1 MTFYTRKILS
11 ITVIVCMVLSFA
23 VAATAAETLTAC
35 TYKELREHL
44 KSVNPDGSRYA
55 DTKDKDV
62 LIELTADIDVVQMGS
77 ALGFVT
83 DEDTGA
89 TLTISRS
96 NVTIDGKGKT
106 ITSRGYPAFHVEGS
120 RDGDPIEWIVIQN
133 VTVDGAGYQL
143 KMGGGMF
150 FENKAEVALKNS
162 VIKNGS
168 AKMGGGGAFYA
179 GPHGSAFGPEITV
192 ENCTFE
198 NNSTE
203 AGAGGAILGFYAQL
217 KISDSTFNGNRAP
230 LGGAIALYG
239 NGAKLT
245 VTGDSKFT
253 YNRATNSGG
262 AVHVFYASHRAASR
276 GTPVVTTS
284 DIDADITASFSGNAA
299 KAVPSTADAIF
310 GVAYDPTYAG
320 DISENPASKL
330 KVNGKS
336 VPATVFAD
344 AERTRLLNPN
354 KFIGVSTYQQ
364 LQGALGY
371 AKFIG
376 PSFDLVPDSDHPN
389 PTYGPAVDGDII
401 YLTGDLSSVSTNPNA
416 QTTDDITGATI
427 YINKNVAIFG
437 NGHKID
443 GKNFPVFDVEGS
455 TADEAEI
462 KVSVSNLKIENGGY
476 SRKLGGAVFVEGN
489 SLLSVYNSSF
499 VNNTAGRTG
508 DAINGGGGAIY
519 LNPHGG
525 GTPKVNVTNS
535 TFTGNKAPLG
545 TGGAIL
551 AINGEISVS
560 GSSFER
566 NQAAA
571 GGALGAMGTGKFN
584 VGSGNVFTANKA
596 ENAGGAIDLHYGRSS
611 AGRGVTN
618 SKIEAVFTGVS
629 TFEGNEASLGGNAT
643 YSRYYDADFP
653 DDKSAPSITYVEGG
667 NPAAAMDSTLFA
679 DLTFAD
685 IDRTTIAG
693 DAPNPGSDK
702 KTSGGGGCDSMGL
715 GLLTLAGLSFAVW
728 RGRGKSKA
736 R

>member
-1 MTFYTRKILS
+1 MTFHKRKIVS
-11 ITVIVCMVLSFA
+11 VAAVVCMVFA
-23 VAATAAETLTAC
+23 FATAAIAETLTAG

-55 DTKDKDV
+55 DTQDKDV
-62 LIELTADIDVVQMGS
+62 LIELTADIDVIQMGS
-77 ALGFVT
+77 ELGFVT

-89 TLTISRS
+89 TLTISRP
-96 NVTIDGKGKT
+96 NVTVDGKGKT

-120 RDGDPIEWIVIQN
+120 RDGDPVKGIVIQN

-150 FENKAEVALKNS
+150 FENKAEVTLKNS

-168 AKMGGGGAFYA
+168 AKLGGGGAFYA

-192 ENCTFE
+192 EDCTFDS
-198 NNSTE
+198 NSTE
-203 AGAGGAILGFYAQL
+203 AGAGGAILGFYAKL
-217 KISDSTFNGNRAP
+217 NISNSTFNGNRAP

-239 NGAKLT
+239 DGARLT
-245 VTGDSKFT
+245 VTGESKFT
-253 YNRATNSGG
+253 HNRATNSGG

-284 DIDADITASFSGNAA
+284 DIDADIDASFSGNAA
-299 KAVPSTADAIF
+299 KAVPSTADAVF
-310 GVAYDPTYAG
+310 GVAYDPATYTG

-344 AERTRLLNPN
+344 AERTRLLNPS

-389 PTYGPAVDGDII
+389 PTYGPAADGDII
-401 YLTGDLSSVSTNPNA
+401 YLTGDLTSVSTNPDA

-427 YINKNVAIFG
+427 YINKNVALFG

-443 GKNFPVFDVEGS
+443 GRNFPVFDVEG
-455 TADEAEI
+455 TAADETEV

-499 VNNTAGRTG
+499 ANNTAARTG

-525 GTPKVNVTNS
+525 GTPKVNVVNS
-535 TFTGNKAPLG
+535 AFTGNKAPMG

-560 GSSFER
+560 DSTFER
-566 NQAAA
+566 NQASA
-571 GGALGAMGTGKFN
+571 GGALGAMGTGKFS

-611 AGRGVTN
+611 AGRGATN
-618 SKIEAVFTGVS
+618 SKIETTFTGVS
-629 TFEGNEASLGGNAT
+629 TFEGNQATLGDNVS

-653 DDKSAPSITYVEGG
+653 DDGSAPSIAYVEAG
-667 NPAAAMDSTLFA
+667 NPPAALDPATVT

-685 IDRTTIAG
+685 IDRTKIADG
-693 DAPNPGSDK
+693 DAGGDEK
-702 KTSGGGGCDSMGL
+702 KTSGGGGCNSGF
-715 GLLTLAGLSFAVW
+715 GLLVVAGLSFAAW
-728 RGRGKSKA
+728 RGRKGHK
-736 R
+736 